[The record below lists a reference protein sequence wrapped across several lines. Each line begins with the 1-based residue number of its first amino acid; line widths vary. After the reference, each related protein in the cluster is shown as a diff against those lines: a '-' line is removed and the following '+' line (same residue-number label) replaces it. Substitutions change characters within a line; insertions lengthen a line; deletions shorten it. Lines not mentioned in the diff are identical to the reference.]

1 MAKYTDLF
9 GLEGP
14 VDSGVTDWAEHGRA
28 GNVSTGQPFKHVSLI
43 DPSTGNSLITDG
55 KLDVNA
61 TVTATIDPT
70 VGNNPVLVI
79 NSSDPN
85 NIVLTKTIGAT
96 DYQQSIQ
103 TSGSTV
109 TITAWSAV

>member
-1 MAKYTDLF
+1 MAINPTTKPHSLTHISNLSWDDDNQLIVNEIVGVDPNGVVRKVPVGTDGTLQT
-9 GLEGP
+9 
-14 VDSGVTDWAEHGRA
+14 S
-28 GNVSTGQPFKHVSLI
+28 N
-43 DPSTGNSLITDG
+43 NSL
-55 KLDVNA
+55 
-61 TVTATIDPT
+61 PT